1 MFSIDCFLSRSS
13 SLMLVLVTMLINFEL
28 NLINASVINEN
39 EILANN
45 VTSSIGDDNDEGFLA
60 YEDCGIGN
68 LKRLKVFG
76 CEPEEERTNRFC
88 WLTRGSN
95 ASLVAKF
102 MSRKFKFIICKKNSN
117 FNLILI

>member
-1 MFSIDCFLSRSS
+1 MLSFDCLQRRSS
-13 SLMLVLVTMLINFEL
+13 SLMLLIVTLIINFEI
-28 NLINASVINEN
+28 NLITGSVINEN
-39 EILANN
+39 EISTNN
-45 VTSSIGDDNDEGFLA
+45 VTTSMDDDNDEGFLA

-102 MSRKFKFIICKKNSN
+102 MSRK
-117 FNLILI
+117 